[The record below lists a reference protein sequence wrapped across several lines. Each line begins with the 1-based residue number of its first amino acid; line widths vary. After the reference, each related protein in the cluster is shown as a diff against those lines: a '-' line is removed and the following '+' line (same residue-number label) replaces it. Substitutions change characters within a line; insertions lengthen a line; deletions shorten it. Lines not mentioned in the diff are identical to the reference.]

1 MRLIRALLLR
11 PAECP
16 HAGQVGNL
24 RRVGNPPGG
33 PTPMPRGG
41 RLTIGRRI
49 SSCHHILRTSILLS
63 AVAVIAPA
71 KPAMRTNAPVERLV
85 SNMSDYVKA
94 HPRDA
99 DGYYILGRIHYT
111 AFALNATEIPSN
123 QESESNVHP
132 GRPAGQTRD
141 AAAIP
146 EEQRA
151 THLKEALR
159 LLKRAVALDPKN
171 GLYELGLACVLEDGR
186 RDWREEAIAHYL
198 SAYRLSIGE
207 DQQRTRKPLNGLHS
221 LVSYE
226 AGNSYVQLVKERGI
240 KDSEAA
246 AVKEIE
252 EKTAAMEKLPRG
264 PVSPIVLS
272 LSSGARLDD
281 LLAPALRIHFDLDG
295 TGRDQTYSW
304 LRPDAALLVWDPEHT
319 GRITSGRQL
328 FGNVTWW
335 MFWENG
341 YRALAALDDD
351 RDGWLK
357 GPELA
362 GLALWFDHNQNGIAD
377 PGEVIP
383 IEEAGVEA
391 LAVRADGWYG
401 TSPMNARGVRL
412 RDGRV
417 LPTWDWLATPFR

>member
-1 MRLIRALLLR
+1 MRLIRALFL
-11 PAECP
+11 
-16 HAGQVGNL
+16 
-24 RRVGNPPGG
+24 
-33 PTPMPRGG
+33 
-41 RLTIGRRI
+41 
-49 SSCHHILRTSILLS
+49 SS
-63 AVAVIAPA
+63 AVALLASG
-71 KPAMRTNAPVERLV
+71 KPAIRSNAPVERLV
-85 SNMSDYVKA
+85 SNMSDYDKA
-94 HPRDA
+94 NPRDA
-99 DGYYILGRIHYT
+99 NGYYILGRIHYT

-123 QESESNVHP
+123 QESESNIHP
-132 GRPAGQTRD
+132 GRPVGHAQDPG
-141 AAAIP
+141 AIP

-159 LLKRAVALDPKN
+159 LLERAVALDPKN
-171 GLYELGLACVLEDGR
+171 GLYELGLACVLEDGQ

-207 DQQRTRKPLNGLHS
+207 DQQRTRRPLNGLHS

-226 AGNSYVQLVKERGI
+226 AGNSYVQLVKERGM
-240 KDSEAA
+240 KGSEAA
-246 AVKEIE
+246 AVKAIE

-272 LSSGARLDD
+272 LRSGASLDD
-281 LLAPALRIHFDLDG
+281 LLAPELRVRFDLDG
-295 TGRDQTYSW
+295 TGRAQTYFW

-319 GRITSGRQL
+319 GRVTSGRQL

-341 YRALAALDDD
+341 YQALAALDDD

-357 GPELA
+357 GPELK
-362 GLALWFDHNQNGIAD
+362 GLALWFDRNQNGIAD

-391 LAVRADGWYG
+391 LAVTADAAL
-401 TSPMNARGVRL
+401 MNPSGVRMK
-412 RDGRV
+412 DGRV
-417 LPTWDWLATPFR
+417 LPTWDWVVTPWLRAERHAYQEQSLCMLSP